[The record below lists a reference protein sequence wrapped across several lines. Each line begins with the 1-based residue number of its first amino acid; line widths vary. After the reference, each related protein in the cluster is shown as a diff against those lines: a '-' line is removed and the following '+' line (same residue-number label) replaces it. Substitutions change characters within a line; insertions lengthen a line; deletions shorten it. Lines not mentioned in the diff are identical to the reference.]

1 MIPRFLT
8 TSDIFSSWVN
18 KDLRAAG
25 PVAQMDR
32 KSEAGDTTPLYST
45 GKLEEALD
53 LGLRVVVVSSR
64 PGAHDHDQWWIKLV
78 GEEHVHWLK
87 DYAYRD
93 RDDIRNFYISVAG
106 QYGINWPT
114 RISRSGERT
123 PVDWRTGLLM
133 INRISDMELLALQN
147 VQTQENR

>member
-1 MIPRFLT
+1 
-8 TSDIFSSWVN
+8 
-18 KDLRAAG
+18 
-25 PVAQMDR
+25 
-32 KSEAGDTTPLYST
+32 
-45 GKLEEALD
+45 
-53 LGLRVVVVSSR
+53 
-64 PGAHDHDQWWIKLV
+64 
-78 GEEHVHWLK
+78 LK